1 MKPLTHE
8 QRRMAAKEP
17 GTEAIKAFF
26 ILNSAEYELFD
37 ARKFQITY
45 NAKFRLAKHSWVW
58 KFLC

>member
-26 ILNSAEYELFD
+26 IRNSAEYELFD
-37 ARKFQITY
+37 ARKSQITN
-45 NAKFRLAKHSWVW
+45 NAKFRLAKHS
-58 KFLC
+58 